1 VTERLTRNELAWLL
15 AQEAKSAAQKLR
27 RGVGVD
33 LSETTPAPTI
43 LDDMS
48 GGIEGALDHLDDVV
62 GQLASL
68 HGPSAPRRRGRIDIA
83 TLVWEVAP
91 DAKTQL
97 EMGEGTGVFG
107 DETELRRM
115 LHILIGQTG
124 DPAGSRGSAAITV
137 RRDGTD
143 VKISVHLGPD
153 KTPTFDVERTWLSR
167 MALRYGGRLELDG
180 VTQTLALPAD
190 VDERVQEIQEL
201 RRELAEAQAQ
211 GEAYARELAAVFT
224 RAEAS
229 AQSEPRRPA
238 APGGVAAIVTACRAA
253 GASLRG
259 VLAAIGR
266 DIVPLRAAPG
276 EASAIAASVSRHLA
290 AGLEMAGDFAQ
301 LGAFPTAEAP
311 RAMDVAELARDVAKQ
326 CAMRAARHGV
336 SVRVLGPELHETLAP
351 QGLATLVTAALA
363 HCIAVSPDGSEVLI
377 SVEEGRSGLHIHLDD
392 AGPGGTVVAGNG
404 PWGAEWEATLA
415 ARGGGLSLVAAHAI
429 AQQLGVGFE
438 AREASSS
445 SGGGRIRISVPRGT
459 P

>member
-1 VTERLTRNELAWLL
+1 MTERLTRNELAWLL
-15 AQEAKSAAQKLR
+15 AQEAKSAAAKLR

-43 LDDMS
+43 LEDMS

-68 HGPSAPRRRGRIDIA
+68 HGPTAPRRRGRIDIA

-107 DETELRRM
+107 DESELRRM

-124 DPAGSRGSAAITV
+124 DPAGARGAAAITV
-137 RRDGTD
+137 RRDGSD

-180 VTQTLALPAD
+180 VTQTLVLPAD

-224 RAEAS
+224 RSEATALADS
-229 AQSEPRRPA
+229 RRPVSTE
-238 APGGVAAIVTACRAA
+238 GVAALGAAARSA
-253 GASLRG
+253 GAALRG
-259 VLAAIGR
+259 VFAAIGR
-266 DIVPLRAAPG
+266 DIVPLRASAG
-276 EASAIAASVSRHLA
+276 EASAIAASVGRHLA
-290 AGLEMAGDFAQ
+290 AGLELAGDIAQ
-301 LGAFPTAEAP
+301 IGVFPVGEP
-311 RAMDVAELARDVAKQ
+311 SRLVDVTELVRDVAKQ
-326 CAMRAARHGV
+326 TAMRAARHGV
-336 SVRVLGPELHETLAP
+336 GVRVEGPELQESVAAA
-351 QGLATLVTAALA
+351 GLSALVTAALA
-363 HCIAVSPDGSEVLI
+363 HGVSMTPDGGEVVVTLAGGPS
-377 SVEEGRSGLHIHLDD
+377 SVSICLDD
-392 AGPGGTVVAGNG
+392 GGPGGSATAGRG
-404 PWGAEWEATLA
+404 AWSAEWDGVLA
-415 ARGGGLSLVAAHAI
+415 ARGGGLSLVVAHTI
-429 AQQLGVGFE
+429 AHHLRLSFE
-438 AREASSS
+438 ASEAPG
-445 SGGGRIRISVPRGT
+445 GGGRLRISLPRST

>member
-1 VTERLTRNELAWLL
+1 MTERLTRNELAWLL
-15 AQEAKSAAQKLR
+15 AQEAKSAAEKLR

-43 LDDMS
+43 LEDMS

-91 DAKTQL
+91 DAKAQL

-124 DPAGSRGSAAITV
+124 DPAGSRGSAAIVV
-137 RRDGTD
+137 RRDGMD

-180 VTQTLALPAD
+180 VTQTLVLPAD

-229 AQSEPRRPA
+229 ALGESRRPA
-238 APGGVAAIVTACRAA
+238 APGGPASIVTACRAA

-259 VLAAIGR
+259 VFAAIGR

-290 AGLEMAGDFAQ
+290 AGLEIAGDFAQ
-301 LGAFPTAEAP
+301 LGAFPTAEIP
-311 RAMDVAELARDVAKQ
+311 RAVDVTELVRDVAKQ
-326 CAMRAARHGV
+326 CAMRAARHGIG
-336 SVRVLGPELHETLAP
+336 VRVSGPELHETIAP
-351 QGLATLVTAALA
+351 QALSTLITAALA
-363 HCIAVSPDGSEVLI
+363 HCIAVSPDGGEVLVT
-377 SVEEGRSGLHIHLDD
+377 VEDGRSGLHVHLDD
-392 AGPGGTVVAGNG
+392 AGPGGTVTAGSG
-404 PWGAEWEATLA
+404 PWGADWEAALA
-415 ARGGGLSLVAAHAI
+415 ARGGGLSLVAAHAM
-429 AQQLGVGFE
+429 AQQLGVE
-438 AREASSS
+438 LEVREAP
-445 SGGGRIRISVPRGT
+445 SGGGRIRISVPRAT